1 MKRKQASIGDFFS
14 LGGAA
19 KKSRRELSESES
31 EAEETVTCS
40 LGSKH
45 IVHSNSIRCV
55 VSTLH
60 QAAVSALRVGQFR
73 LLNQFYV
80 HGCP

>member
-31 EAEETVTCS
+31 EAEETVS
-40 LGSKH
+40 HLLSSKNQ
-45 IVHSNSIRCV
+45 V
-55 VSTLH
+55 TK
-60 QAAVSALRVGQFR
+60 LRM
-73 LLNQFYV
+73 
-80 HGCP
+80 